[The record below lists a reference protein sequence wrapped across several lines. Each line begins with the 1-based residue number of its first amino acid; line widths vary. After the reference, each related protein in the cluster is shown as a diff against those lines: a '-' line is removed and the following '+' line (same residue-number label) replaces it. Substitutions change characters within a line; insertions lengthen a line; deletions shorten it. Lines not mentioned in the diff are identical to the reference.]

1 MEWSQADR
9 FILAMI
15 SQNFDIEVIIDY
27 TFEPI
32 QYMINAFTEADTH
45 LCTVYFDKQ
54 GNHIEK
60 DYISI

>member
-15 SQNFDIEVIIDY
+15 SQNFDIEVITDY
-27 TFEPI
+27 TFNI
-32 QYMINAFTEADTH
+32 INAFTETDTH

-60 DYISI
+60 DCIFM